1 MLTAHDKTVSLSIP
15 GSLIGPL
22 LAPTSAE
29 PSLLTFS
36 FQTSYYEYSVCQ
48 TCGDGSIV
56 EEMFALFEEPFLCKT
71 NYLAQYLATF
81 SPKSS

>member
-36 FQTSYYEYSVCQ
+36 FQTSYCEYSVFQ
-48 TCGDGSIV
+48 TPGDGSIV
-56 EEMFALFEEPFLCKT
+56 EEVFALF
-71 NYLAQYLATF
+71 
-81 SPKSS
+81 